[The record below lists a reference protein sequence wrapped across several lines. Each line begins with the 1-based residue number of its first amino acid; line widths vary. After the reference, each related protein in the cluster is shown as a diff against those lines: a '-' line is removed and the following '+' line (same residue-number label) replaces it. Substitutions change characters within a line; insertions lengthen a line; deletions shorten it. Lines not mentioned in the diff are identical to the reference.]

1 MIMKV
6 LKILNKYKLC
16 LKSVFLDL
24 ERCFFCNLGAI
35 LEKTKITGPPEERL
49 C

>member
-6 LKILNKYKLC
+6 LKILNKYKMY

-24 ERCFFCNLGAI
+24 ERCFFIVKNKGTGGA
-35 LEKTKITGPPEERL
+35 
-49 C
+49 